1 MKTLLKYN
9 SILFALIL
17 LLSSCE
23 DFLTEEPTTEI
34 TELDFFQDEANARL
48 AVNAMYDP
56 LGWGE
61 STILG
66 SGGHSYEFIIGDIV
80 SDDSEKGST
89 DSDQMGISNL
99 KNFTANGGTTNVN
112 MLWSKHFIAIG
123 RANLVIKNLEDSP
136 IEQSIKDE
144 LEGEARFVRAYSYF
158 TLVKIFGGVPLFES
172 PVTPDQ
178 INAKEFSRAP
188 SHEVYALIDEDFQ
201 FAVDHL
207 PVKGVREV
215 GRANQ
220 GAAAAYLA
228 RSFMYQIGTDNT
240 NEHTWNEV
248 LTITDDFISGNY
260 GAYSLTPNYA
270 EIFEFEGENN
280 IESIF
285 EIQAVDNGIDA
296 FTQGAYIGSEWT
308 VFQNPQFMGGWG
320 FNTPTS
326 DLASVFESND
336 PRRPSTTI
344 AIGEFAHGVEMLT
357 SERNTT
363 GYYSR
368 KAILA
373 PDSWVTEKGS
383 GYNIR
388 KFRYADILLM
398 NAEAAYHSGDV
409 AKAVA
414 NLQEI
419 RNRASQSTYPKGFN
433 PSDPE
438 GYESTGFAPLDN
450 SVIPA
455 SGQALLDFIHLE
467 RRRELGME
475 QLRFWDLVRT
485 GRFVNTM
492 NANYGTGSE
501 ALSHSITSSNTE
513 SQDQQ
518 IINPIPVFPI
528 PALEVANWG
537 IEQNTNY

>member
-1 MKTLLKYN
+1 MKTIIQYKA
-9 SILFALIL
+9 FLIL
-17 LLSSCE
+17 TLMCWSCE

-34 TELDFFQDEANARL
+34 TELDFFRDEANARL

-89 DSDQMGISNL
+89 DGDQLGIQNL
-99 KNFTANGGTTNVN
+99 KNFTANGGTSNIN
-112 MLWSKHFIAIG
+112 MLWAKHFIAIG
-123 RANLVIKNLEDSP
+123 RANLVIKNLKDSP
-136 IEQSIKDE
+136 LNEDIKSE
-144 LEGEARFVRAYSYF
+144 FEAEAKYIRAYSYF
-158 TLVKIFGGVPLFES
+158 ALVRIFGGVPLFSS
-172 PVTPDQ
+172 PVTPDE
-178 INAKEFSRAP
+178 INAKNFQRAP
-188 SHEVYALIDEDFQ
+188 IFEVYAQIESDLE
-201 FAVDHL
+201 FAVANL
-207 PVKGVREV
+207 PVKGVREP

-228 RSFMYQIGTDNT
+228 RAIMYQLGTDNT
-240 NEHTWNEV
+240 NGHTWNEV
-248 LTITDDFISGNY
+248 LEITDNFIAGDYGNY
-260 GAYSLTPNYA
+260 GLTANYS

-285 EIQAVDNGIDA
+285 EIQAVDNGIDP
-296 FTQGAYIGSEWT
+296 FSQGAYIGTEWT

-320 FNTPTS
+320 FNTPTA
-326 DLASVFESND
+326 DLASIFESND
-336 PRRPSTTI
+336 PRRPATTI
-344 AIGEFAHGVEMLT
+344 AVGEYAHGVEMEA
-357 SERNTT
+357 SERNRT

-373 PDSWVTEKGS
+373 PDEWVTEKGS

-398 NAEAAYHSGDV
+398 NAEAAYHTGD
-409 AKAVA
+409 APKAISR
-414 NLQEI
+414 LQEI
-419 RNRASQSTYPKGFN
+419 RNRASQSTYPKGFV
-433 PSDPE
+433 STDPT
-438 GYESTGFAPLDN
+438 GYAPTGFTPLDN
-450 SVIPA
+450 SIIP
-455 SGQALLDFIHLE
+455 SGGQALLDFIYLE

-485 GRFVNTM
+485 GRFVQVM
-492 NANYGTGSE
+492 EAQYGTGSSV
-501 ALSHSITSSNTE
+501 LSHAITSSTPE
-513 SQDQQ
+513 TSDQV
-518 IINPIPVFPI
+518 IVNPIPVFPI

-537 IEQNTNY
+537 IKQNLNY